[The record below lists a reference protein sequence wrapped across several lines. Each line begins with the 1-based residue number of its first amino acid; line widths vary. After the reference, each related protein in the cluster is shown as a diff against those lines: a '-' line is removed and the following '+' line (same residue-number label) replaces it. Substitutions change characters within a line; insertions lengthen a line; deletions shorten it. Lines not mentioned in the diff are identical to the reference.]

1 MEIIAHRA
9 GSLENKENSWTAFRN
24 SKNNKCNGIEFDIHF
39 TNDNIP
45 VINHDINLNKM
56 HNNDKIIK
64 FEYYKNIKNY
74 VIKLEDILEFIKGE
88 KTLFI
93 EIKDNPNNNQ
103 LTIFIDMM
111 LLYLDKYSFYN
122 KQIFYIMSFNYNIVK
137 RLSNF
142 FDIKYI
148 SFITACI
155 YDIDILNE
163 LLKNNYFSNICLSI
177 DALSQQMIT
186 ILKIKKINIYVYT
199 INYIN
204 LFNYI
209 NNNFEKNS
217 IKGIITDKPNL
228 FL

>member
-1 MEIIAHRA
+1 
-9 GSLENKENSWTAFRN
+9 
-24 SKNNKCNGIEFDIHF
+24 
-39 TNDNIP
+39 
-45 VINHDINLNKM
+45 
-56 HNNDKIIK
+56 
-64 FEYYKNIKNY
+64 
-74 VIKLEDILEFIKGE
+74 
-88 KTLFI
+88 
-93 EIKDNPNNNQ
+93 
-103 LTIFIDMM
+103 
-111 LLYLDKYSFYN
+111 
-122 KQIFYIMSFNYNIVK
+122 MSFNYNIVK

-177 DALSQQMIT
+177 DALSKQMIT

>member
-9 GSLENKENSWTAFRN
+9 GSLENKENSWNAFIN

-177 DALSQQMIT
+177 DALSKQMIT